1 MFYSNQFQIDKA
13 RRGTY
18 TYTFTI
24 EDVVLDGYV
33 FDRYN
38 SVLSASITKGKQ

>member
-13 RRGTY
+13 RRGI
-18 TYTFTI
+18 YTFTI

-33 FDRYN
+33 FDPDN
-38 SVLSASITKGKQ
+38 SVLSASITKGKQQR